1 MAAFGIMVACSIV
14 YAFIPIMAKA
24 SRPCPP
30 FLLVGLASAF
40 EAVLSGLIAWGG
52 GDWQM
57 LSVTSNDTLLAI
69 LAGACVSVAGAYLVI
84 RGYDYM
90 PIWRH
95 QLFILIK
102 PLIAGFAAWIWF
114 GEMVGWTAAPAFA
127 LMAAGLLIAFNGWG
141 KGNWHGAHI
150 LIGASAFYALLP
162 VCLKIAVDVVPP
174 FVIVSLL
181 SAGISVLSLLLSVVF
196 ERNRWFGAWK
206 GRFLWQ
212 LPMLGIT
219 NALAVWLSLKGLE
232 LLPVWQHQMILL
244 TKPVI
249 AALIARVVFTEPL
262 TRRYVPAFLLMATGA
277 SVLIIFH

>member
-102 PLIAGFAAWIWF
+102 PLIAGFAAIRGFIRMNSWCR
-114 GEMVGWTAAPAFA
+114 
-127 LMAAGLLIAFNGWG
+127 
-141 KGNWHGAHI
+141 WHGAHI
-150 LIGASAFYALLP
+150 LVGASAFYALLP

-181 SAGISVLSLLLSVVF
+181 SAGISVLSLLLSVIF
-196 ERNRWFGAWK
+196 ERNRWFSAWK